1 MTRKHCKFV
10 VTFEASALYWGDD
23 TRQKSEH
30 TLGIK
35 SAAMLRVVG
44 VFIYFYYYYLGY
56 FICFVQIAPVHRC
69 GPII

>member
-30 TLGIK
+30 TLGMK

-44 VFIYFYYYYLGY
+44 VFIYI
-56 FICFVQIAPVHRC
+56 FIIIIWDILFVLFK
-69 GPII
+69 